1 MVVDLT
7 MSNYLREL
15 ASLVAPGG
23 LTRQVARGRVV
34 ALAKATHFLIQNLLL
49 GRENGLFSRIPSSSS
64 SPERGEAGTDESGY
78 LLTDIFLV
86 ALVVAAVVGVVVVL
100 ALLGLVLLY
109 KDLLCQLTF
118 EAPQEI
124 FLQVDGQGGPWWLT
138 FC

>member
-1 MVVDLT
+1 M
-7 MSNYLREL
+7 
-15 ASLVAPGG
+15 
-23 LTRQVARGRVV
+23 

-86 ALVVAAVVGVVVVL
+86 ALVVAAVVGVGVVL

>member
-1 MVVDLT
+1 M
-7 MSNYLREL
+7 
-15 ASLVAPGG
+15 
-23 LTRQVARGRVV
+23 ARGRVI
-34 ALAKATHFLIQNLLL
+34 ALSKTTDFFIQNLLL
-49 GRENGLFSRIPSSSS
+49 GRENGLFSGIPISRS
-64 SPERGEAGTDESGY
+64 SPKRGEAGPNENGN
-78 LLTDIFLV
+78 LPVNIFLV

>member
-1 MVVDLT
+1 M
-7 MSNYLREL
+7 
-15 ASLVAPGG
+15 
-23 LTRQVARGRVV
+23 ARGRVI
-34 ALAKATHFLIQNLLL
+34 ALAKATHFFIQDLLL
-49 GRENGLFSRIPSSSS
+49 GSENGLFSGIPIASS
-64 SPERGEAGTDESGY
+64 SPKRGEAGTDESEN
-78 LLTDIFLV
+78 LPADIFLV